1 MKRLQAFKFQL
12 RPGGQQ
18 ECEMRRFAGACR
30 FVFNRALALQNE
42 NHEAGNKYIPYG
54 KMASWLVEWKNA
66 TETQWLKYSPSQ
78 PLQQSLKDL
87 ERAYKNFFQNRAAF
101 PRFKKRGQNDAF
113 RYPQGVKLDQENSRI
128 FLPKLGWMRYRNSRQ
143 VTGVVKNVTV
153 SQSCGKWY
161 ISIQT
166 ESEVSTPVHP
176 SASMVGLDAGVAKL
190 ATLSDGT
197 VFEPVN
203 SFQKNQKKLARLQ
216 RQLSRRVK
224 FSNNWQK
231 QKRKIQ
237 RLHSR
242 IANIRRDYL
251 HKVTTTVSKNHAMIV
266 IEDLKVSNMSK
277 SAAGTLSQPGRNV
290 RAKSGL
296 NRSILDQ
303 GWYEMRRQLEYKQLW
318 SGGQLLAVPPAY
330 TSQRCACCGHTA
342 KENRLSQ
349 SQFRCQVC
357 GYTANADVNGARN
370 ILAAGHAVLACGEM
384 VQSGR
389 SLKQEPTEM
398 IQATA

>member
-1 MKRLQAFKFQL
+1 
-12 RPGGQQ
+12 
-18 ECEMRRFAGACR
+18 MRRFAGACR

-66 TETQWLKYSPSQ
+66 TETQWLKNAPSQ
-78 PLQQSLKDL
+78 PLQQLLKDL
-87 ERAYKNFFQNRAAF
+87 ERAYKNFFQKRAAF

-153 SQSCGKWY
+153 SQSCGKWH

-203 SFQKNQKKLARLQ
+203 SFQKNQKTLARLQ
-216 RQLSRRVK
+216 RQLSRKVK

-277 SAAGTLSQPGRNV
+277 SAAGTVSQPGRNV

-318 SGGQLLAVPPAY
+318 RGGQVLAVPPAY

-349 SQFRCQVC
+349 SKFRCQVC